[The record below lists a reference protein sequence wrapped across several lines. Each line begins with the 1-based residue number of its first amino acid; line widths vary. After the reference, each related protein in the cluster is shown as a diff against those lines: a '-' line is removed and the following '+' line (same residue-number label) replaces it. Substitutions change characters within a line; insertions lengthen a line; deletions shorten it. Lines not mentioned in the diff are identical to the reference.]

1 MIYSITKNYMK
12 SHIHRKSGIMI
23 FLILFIPI
31 ILQAQES
38 VRIGVHF
45 DPLISWFGTDIDA
58 VDNDGA
64 RPGINAGLS
73 FIVPFSQNY
82 SFSIGLNLINAAG
95 RLVCENETVLE
106 LVNSETVAANEAV
119 VYKIQYVALPLGLNL
134 KTNQIGYLTFFSDVG
149 LDPKVMI
156 GGKADIP
163 SLAIKGEKANDELR
177 MFNLSYHIMAGI
189 EYGLG
194 GNTAAILGIGFEN
207 NFLDVT
213 KDNGTQPVDKVTQRM
228 VSVRLGVTF

>member
-1 MIYSITKNYMK
+1 MISSLISNNMK
-12 SHIHRKSGIMI
+12 SNIHRKSGIAVL
-23 FLILFIPI
+23 LILFIPLM
-31 ILQAQES
+31 LQAQEKL
-38 VRIGVHF
+38 RIGVHF
-45 DPLISWFGTDIDA
+45 DPLISWFGTDIDE

-73 FIVPFSQNY
+73 FIIPFSQNY
-82 SFSIGLNLINAAG
+82 SFSTGLNLINAAG
-95 RLVCENETVLE
+95 RLVCKNETVLE
-106 LVNSETVAANEAV
+106 LVNSETVAANEPV
-119 VYKIQYVALPLGLNL
+119 VYKIQYVALPLGLHL

-177 MFNLSYHIMAGI
+177 LFNLSYHIMAGI

-194 GNTAAILGIGFEN
+194 GSTAAVLGIGFEN

-213 KDNGTQPVDKVTQRM
+213 KDNGVQPVDKVTQRM
-228 VSVRLGVTF
+228 VSVRLGINF